1 MKLGT
6 TGAIRL
12 IFFLS
17 REALL
22 VLLQVM
28 AFGSTNPD
36 DHPELASIAME
47 TAAALEG
54 CFVGAHAI
62 CDFRRDNIHMAF
74 WNKILECQRNNADEY
89 PNLWRSSTAYYPS
102 SEKQTAYVWSL
113 AKISMGLMVLYYQAH
128 SQLNGVPKI
137 TFQQASAKAHGNL
150 EVLVWKSC
158 VPQLHYEV

>member
-1 MKLGT
+1 MP
-6 TGAIRL
+6 
-12 IFFLS
+12 S
-17 REALL
+17 
-22 VLLQVM
+22 
-28 AFGSTNPD
+28 
-36 DHPELASIAME
+36 
-47 TAAALEG
+47 
-54 CFVGAHAI
+54 
-62 CDFRRDNIHMAF
+62 DFRRDNIHMAF